1 MQTGVG
7 WGGYVL
13 TAPGD
18 RAATSLSPR
27 SEDFPSPGSEG
38 EPASASE
45 TTGLW
50 ASLLLGSF
58 IKRVPRTSVPG
69 GASERGCVLA
79 ADRSLLRVGGQRVA
93 VCDLGHV
100 KKDIRKVT
108 VSPRQNVH
116 NTELVV
122 SLCRTTTSPDSRT
135 FHHPPPGPG
144 HPLAHLPSADAP
156 ILEASR
162 EWTVCVRRL
171 SLSVVCP
178 GSVHAVAHVGPC
190 PARACLPCG
199 SAPAGGRRSLPL
211 SAVGCEPACERLP
224 IPASPEFG
232 RPPPS
237 GVAGP
242 CGDNAALNSGG
253 RPDSHSR
260 RRARPLA
267 LSGTSTDLIT
277 LVRAPVATGPLPVPR
292 CPNSCFS

>member
-27 SEDFPSPGSEG
+27 SEDFPSPGSGG
-38 EPASASE
+38 EPASASG

-122 SLCRTTTSPDSRT
+122 SLCRTTTPPDSRT

-156 ILEASR
+156 VLEASR
-162 EWTVCVRRL
+162 EWTVRVRRL

-190 PARACLPCG
+190 PARACSPCG
-199 SAPAGGRRSLPL
+199 SAPAGGRGSLPL
-211 SAVGCEPACERLP
+211 SAVDCEPACERLP
-224 IPASPEFG
+224 IPLPLSLG
-232 RPPPS
+232 VRPQ
-237 GVAGP
+237 AGLL
-242 CGDNAALNSGG
+242 D
-253 RPDSHSR
+253 RVV
-260 RRARPLA
+260 
-267 LSGTSTDLIT
+267 TT
-277 LVRAPVATGPLPVPR
+277 PR
-292 CPNSCFS
+292 